1 MTEENN
7 QTIIPQESQTV
18 IAEITETTAEITAEA
33 APDTPAKG
41 CGCGANITNKE
52 LNPRHQALLQKFREG
67 KYNKDQSSNDQ
78 NINSFTSE
86 TTPRPR
92 KIFL

>member
-1 MTEENN
+1 MTEDNN

-18 IAEITETTAEITAEA
+18 IEGVTETTAEV
-33 APDTPAKG
+33 APDTAAKG
-41 CGCGANITNKE
+41 CGCGANIANKE

-67 KYNKDQSSNDQ
+67 KYSKDQSSNDQ
-78 NINSFTSE
+78 NINSFASE

-92 KIFL
+92 KMFL